1 MYRLCAL
8 VSSDAKPSSDAPL
21 PRDESTM
28 LVSTSYTTSSN
39 FTSWFHEFLMSSVSS
54 DVISNLLEETTFL

>member
-1 MYRLCAL
+1 
-8 VSSDAKPSSDAPL
+8 
-21 PRDESTM
+21 M